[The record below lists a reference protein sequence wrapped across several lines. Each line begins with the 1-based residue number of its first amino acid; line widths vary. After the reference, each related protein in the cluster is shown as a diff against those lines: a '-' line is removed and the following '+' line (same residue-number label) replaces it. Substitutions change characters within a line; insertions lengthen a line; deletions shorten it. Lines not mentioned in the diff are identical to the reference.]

1 MTQEYDTNK
10 MSDEEIRQAFIR
22 CFTSREGQIALSFLK
37 KITLNRFLGPHSTA
51 DELRYLEGQRQLVA
65 QIINLS
71 NPKK

>member
-1 MTQEYDTNK
+1 MIQEFDISK
-10 MSDEEIRQAFIR
+10 MSDEQVRQAFVN
-22 CFTSREGQIALSFLK
+22 CFISREGKIVLSFLK

-71 NPKK
+71 NVKK